1 MPKHGSMSGL
11 IRLLMTFI
19 LLCLL
24 DLWPLKMRT
33 VHHLKTLYK
42 KQQVTAHNIPQ
53 EWRYTFHICV
63 YTLVHYYR
71 YGGGGQSVTVE

>member
-1 MPKHGSMSGL
+1 MLMPKHGSVLGL

-24 DLWPLKMRT
+24 DLWPLKMQP
-33 VHHLKTLYK
+33 VHHCKMCK

-53 EWRYTFHICV
+53 EW
-63 YTLVHYYR
+63 
-71 YGGGGQSVTVE
+71 